1 MAQKYFLHGR
11 YLNQCQPPKPGD
23 VKPFLAGIQG
33 EPVQEDSD
41 FRLHLDEV
49 TEKWEMV
56 FAKLESPHIGTRP
69 LRIPAEVCLSN
80 SCRLV
85 GNQKNRRSNTS
96 VNLREV
102 PGNSLQKRS
111 KGFRKNS
118 AHHHSSSASS
128 SSDYVFATKQH
139 KGFEPVTPHAK
150 TAWTMPQHAVSM
162 LSGPIKPC
170 ASKTHAKQGLQ
181 ISVKTCGHTLAS
193 LSREA
198 LLPFDPSSVPE

>member
-1 MAQKYFLHGR
+1 MHHTQTFVVTGVAEYA
-11 YLNQCQPPKPGD
+11 CSPP
-23 VKPFLAGIQG
+23 
-33 EPVQEDSD
+33 
-41 FRLHLDEV
+41 
-49 TEKWEMV
+49 
-56 FAKLESPHIGTRP
+56 PHRKQNMMTPIH
-69 LRIPAEVCLSN
+69 
-80 SCRLV
+80 
-85 GNQKNRRSNTS
+85 

-181 ISVKTCGHTLAS
+181 ISVKTCGHGHTLAS